1 MSNGSNAAARAPA
14 AVLEDLASAVM
25 SADASDARAVKA
37 LVALLDELPAF
48 PAAAEAAARIREASS
63 DLRALAE
70 ALDAASEAVARMQ
83 DELAR
88 GPAVVAA
95 AAADPSAFVLSDFC
109 DEKTFKDFLA
119 AQKGALEE
127 LEVAILEMERGGAEP
142 LTPADIADAVCE
154 IVNMLAGG
162 VQRQLRKRAGI
173 ELTLGLPTFF
183 HGPVQPTERLGVAV
197 AEISLGSV
205 PAALLVLHPR
215 R

>member
-1 MSNGSNAAARAPA
+1 MTRVPPADWLDALEAEFASLATAALSLTKPEPLSRHTEPRAGMEGAYLGLISP
-14 AVLEDLASAVM
+14 ETTCQIGLAST
-25 SADASDARAVKA
+25 KA
-37 LVALLDELPAF
+37 GCEAF
-48 PAAAEAAARIREASS
+48 
-63 DLRALAE
+63 
-70 ALDAASEAVARMQ
+70 
-83 DELAR
+83 AR
-88 GPAVVAA
+88 G
-95 AAADPSAFVLSDFC
+95 L
-109 DEKTFKDFLA
+109 L
-119 AQKGALEE
+119 
-127 LEVAILEMERGGAEP
+127 MMGGAEP
-142 LTPADIADAVCE
+142 LTPADVADAVCE